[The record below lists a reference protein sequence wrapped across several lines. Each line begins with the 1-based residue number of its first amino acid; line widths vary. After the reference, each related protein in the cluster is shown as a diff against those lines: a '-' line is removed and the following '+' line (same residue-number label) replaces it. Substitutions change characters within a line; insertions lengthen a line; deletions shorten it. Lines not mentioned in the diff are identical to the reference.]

1 MITEI
6 FSRLAGGVILAVVG
20 WLLGGV
26 FNGQGDFSATGPM
39 ALGFALAGA
48 LAGALVAPF
57 LTTRPARW
65 VSQSGTLLA
74 IVAGLFIGLLAGAL
88 LALPLSLLPGSYGRI
103 IPLAV
108 ALLISYLTI
117 AALMIRNREVF
128 SGLGFAPSRF
138 SKGGISSPD
147 TDSRFILDTSAII
160 DGRIADITQTGI
172 IRGPLIIPK
181 FVLQELQYIAD
192 SSDSQ
197 RRKRGRRGL
206 DMLNK
211 LQKESD
217 VPIQISDADFAD
229 ADGVDS
235 KLVLLARQIHAA
247 VITND
252 FNLNRVAELQGVKTL
267 NINELALALKPVV
280 LSGEDLDI
288 RITQEGKES
297 GQGVGFLDDGTMV
310 VVEGGR
316 RYLNSQVTV
325 VVTRVLQT
333 AIGRM
338 IFAQLRNGYH

>member
-1 MITEI
+1 MFSQI
-6 FSRLAGGVILAVVG
+6 FSRAVGGIVFALVG

-26 FNGQGDFSATGPM
+26 IGTQGAFSAG
-39 ALGFALAGA
+39 GA
-48 LAGALVAPF
+48 LALGLAAAGAIIGALIGP
-57 LTTRPARW
+57 L
-65 VSQSGTLLA
+65 VSSKPGQYNPEAVIA
-74 IVAGLFIGLLAGAL
+74 IIAGLFIGLLAGAL
-88 LALPLSLLPGSYGRI
+88 LALPLSLIPGSYGRV

-108 ALLISYLTI
+108 AVLFSYLSI
-117 AALMIRNREVF
+117 SVLLPRNRDFF
-128 SGLGFAPSRF
+128 SGILSGVGGAFA
-138 SKGGISSPD
+138 KGGVSHG
-147 TDSRFILDTSAII
+147 DSDNRFILDTSAII
-160 DGRIADITQTGI
+160 DGRIADITQTGVV
-172 IRGPLIIPK
+172 RGPLIIPK

-192 SSDSQ
+192 SSDAQ

-211 LQKESD
+211 LKKESD

-229 ADGVDS
+229 ADGVDA

-267 NINELALALKPVV
+267 NINELALAMKPVV
-280 LSGEDLDI
+280 LSGEELDI

-316 RYLNSQVTV
+316 RYQGNQVTV
-325 VVTRVLQT
+325 IVTRVLQT
-333 AIGRM
+333 AVGRM
-338 IFAQLRNGYH
+338 IFAQLRNGH

>member
-1 MITEI
+1 MVIEI
-6 FSRLAGGVILAVVG
+6 LSRAVGGIVLALVG
-20 WLLGGV
+20 WLIGGAIE
-26 FNGQGDFSATGPM
+26 GQGSFA
-39 ALGFALAGA
+39 ALGPVSLGAAALGA
-48 LAGALVAPF
+48 LIGALVAPF
-57 LTTRPARW
+57 LTSKSAQ
-65 VSQSGTLLA
+65 SQSGALLA

-88 LALPLSLLPGSYGRI
+88 LALPLSILPGNYGKI

-108 ALLISYLTI
+108 AIMIGYFAAAVLLARSHGVL
-117 AALMIRNREVF
+117 NSF
-128 SGLGFAPSRF
+128 GLPANSFTKAGIAPSTE
-138 SKGGISSPD
+138 

-192 SSDSQ
+192 SSDAQ

-217 VPIQISDADFAD
+217 VPVQITDADFAD
-229 ADGVDS
+229 AEGVDA
-235 KLVLLARQIHAA
+235 KLVLLGRQIHAA

-267 NINELALALKPVV
+267 NINELALAMKPVV
-280 LSGEDLDI
+280 LSGEEMDI
-288 RITQEGKES
+288 RITQEGKEP

-325 VVTRVLQT
+325 VITRVLQT

-338 IFAQLRNGYH
+338 IFAQLRNGH

>member
-1 MITEI
+1 MVTEI
-6 FSRLAGGVILAVVG
+6 FSRAVGGIVLALVG
-20 WLLGGV
+20 WLLGGAGAGAGS
-26 FNGQGDFSATGPM
+26 FAPTSALALGLAAAGAATG
-39 ALGFALAGA
+39 AFLAP
-48 LAGALVAPF
+48 LV
-57 LTTRPARW
+57 TTRPARW
-65 VSQSGTLLA
+65 VAQPGTLLA
-74 IVAGLFIGLLAGAL
+74 IVGGLLIGLLAGAL
-88 LALPLSLLPGSYGRI
+88 LALPLSLLPGNYGRT

-108 ALLISYLTI
+108 ALLLSYLTI
-117 AALMIRNREVF
+117 SALLARRET
-128 SGLGFAPSRF
+128 LQAIGFGPGAF
-138 SKGGISSPD
+138 AKGGTPHTE

-160 DGRIADITQTGI
+160 DGRIADITQTGV

-192 SSDSQ
+192 SSDAQ

-217 VPIQISDADFAD
+217 VPVQISDVDFAD
-229 ADGVDS
+229 AEGVDA
-235 KLVLLARQIHAA
+235 KLVLLGRQIHAA

-280 LSGEDLDI
+280 LSGEELEI

-325 VVTRVLQT
+325 TVTRVLQT
-333 AIGRM
+333 AVGRM

>member
-1 MITEI
+1 MPSQIA
-6 FSRLAGGVILAVVG
+6 SRALGAIVFALVG
-20 WLLGGV
+20 WLLGGTLEA
-26 FNGQGDFSATGPM
+26 QGAFSATGPVS
-39 ALGFALAGA
+39 LGLAAAGA
-48 LAGALVAPF
+48 LLGIFVAPF
-57 LTTRPARW
+57 LTARPN
-65 VSQSGTLLA
+65 QNGTVIAVIL
-74 IVAGLFIGLLAGAL
+74 GLFIGLLAGSLA
-88 LALPLSLLPGSYGRI
+88 ALPLSLLPGIYGRT

-108 ALLISYLTI
+108 ALLFSYLTI
-117 AALMIRNREVF
+117 SALTARGRDVLSGMGVAAA
-128 SGLGFAPSRF
+128 SLG
-138 SKGGISSPD
+138 KGNVGRAD

-160 DGRIADITQTGI
+160 DGRIADISQTGV

-192 SSDSQ
+192 SSDPQ

-229 ADGVDS
+229 ADGVDA

-280 LSGEDLDI
+280 LSGEEMDI
-288 RITQEGKES
+288 RITQEGKEP

-325 VVTRVLQT
+325 TITRVLQT

-338 IFAQLRNGYH
+338 IFAQLRNGH